1 LDMIESPI
9 KSQDEFAAFSE
20 VLKRLHAKDPA
31 YINNL
36 VAQMP
41 ENQKKYLKEHI
52 ETKRIKVEV
61 KGVEQDVARRIIKVK
76 RRAPAK

>member
-1 LDMIESPI
+1 MIESPI
-9 KSQDEFAAFSE
+9 KGQDEFAAFSE

-41 ENQKKYLKEHI
+41 E
-52 ETKRIKVEV
+52 
-61 KGVEQDVARRIIKVK
+61 G
-76 RRAPAK
+76 